1 MRDGVHL
8 FHEGLKC
15 SGLLLYDL
23 EEGHDHALAE
33 PVGGRETGELVDE
46 IEVEG
51 WVGLVVG
58 LGRGFGVP
66 LVFVAVEA
74 FPHLAFK
81 IYYGSMVTKGRRLVG
96 EYRA

>member
-8 FHEGLKC
+8 LHEGLK
-15 SGLLLYDL
+15 SSRLLFYYL

-33 PVGGRETGELVDE
+33 PVGRRETGELIDE

-51 WVGLVVG
+51 WVRLVVG
-58 LGRGFGVP
+58 LGRGLGVP

-81 IYYGSMVTKGRRLVG
+81 IYYGSMVTKGQRLVG
-96 EYRA
+96 GYRA